1 MLSTLLPKFPNPPRM
16 IRSLFFFVLA
26 AATTQAADIKFGVVD
41 MSKAFSEFHKTKDA
55 ADKFKGNVDK
65 AQKEMNDRWSV
76 YKNLMNDMQKL
87 KKDASDPIMT
97 PDARAKKAA
106 EFEDKGKELRALEQE
121 IGEAQNRR
129 SGQLKQEDMQI
140 RKGIYDEILVV
151 VRDKSKSEGYD
162 FVFDKSGMSLSTVPI
177 LIYYKDAVDITDQII
192 VELNKNAP
200 AAGAAAPAP
209 AAGDAKGEKK

>member
-1 MLSTLLPKFPNPPRM
+1 M
-16 IRSLFFFVLA
+16 IRSLICLLLA
-26 AATTQAADIKFGVVD
+26 AVTTHAADIKFGVVD

-55 ADKFKGNVDK
+55 ADKFKNNIDK

-87 KKDASDPIMT
+87 KKEASDPIMT
-97 PDARAKKAA
+97 PDARAKRAA
-106 EFEDKGKELRALEQE
+106 EFEDKAKELRSLEQE

-129 SGQLKQEDMQI
+129 TNQLKQEDMQI

-151 VRDKSKSEGYD
+151 VRDKAKAEGYD
-162 FVFDKSGMSLSTVPI
+162 FIFDKSGMSLSTVPV
-177 LIYYKDAVDITDQII
+177 LIFYKDAVDITDQII

-200 AAGAAAPAP
+200 AAAPAP
-209 AAGDAKGEKK
+209 AGDAPKEEKK